1 MLWTKNP
8 CSGKPLSLGQFSY
21 FVVPPQ
27 NWLLEFSSVFSWVGL
42 IHYSLWRTRVNFLYS

>member
-27 NWLLEFSSVFSWVGL
+27 NWLLEFSSL
-42 IHYSLWRTRVNFLYS
+42 FLGWFNTLLLVEDES